1 MKLFLSLI
9 LTLLVLGC
17 SFDNKSG
24 IWDNEND
31 PRQILK
37 KIFLQIL
44 KHYHQK
50 IDL

>member
-31 PRQILK
+31 PRPNSK
-37 KIFLQIL
+37 KDIFYTQLCI
-44 KHYHQK
+44 
-50 IDL
+50 IFNI